1 MGRSNRRK
9 TRGRGAVLTVLEPRR
24 WSLRPEGPGRS
35 PMRGNGKISKALLD
49 VVQPFLEEGELSR
62 DQVRCVVQFGA
73 LAWNLALLDEE
84 TRRAETEK
92 VAREVTP
99 GSPEESRAM
108 IGVVLDR
115 KARLHPRDRRF
126 IVSVEVVDQGDNW
139 RVLAAAVDSAD

>member
-1 MGRSNRRK
+1 
-9 TRGRGAVLTVLEPRR
+9 
-24 WSLRPEGPGRS
+24 
-35 PMRGNGKISKALLD
+35 MRGNGKISKALLD